1 MLYEATLGQEQR
13 PSAVTRASTTLVS
26 LMGLLDSVIVALA
39 LWWVAD
45 GRPMFEDRGLDAE
58 LIQVMLIVL
67 LVSSAFKL
75 SRSWRG
81 VRLRTEFVEVT
92 LYAATAFFAI
102 SASYYALGLTPVD
115 QASEWL
121 YFFVRSYALAYCGIM
136 TVRLVA
142 RILLRYHRANGGDL
156 RYAAVIGDTD
166 EAAQLLRI
174 FSDQAWMG
182 IRSIGVFD
190 DVENREPRN
199 DGRHDEAAASGSLAL
214 TGSVE
219 SLHEMAVLGMVDR
232 IYITLPASQSVRIN
246 AIIERFHNTTV
257 SIFYS
262 PPVLKVETLNA
273 RWDSLYGRPVLS
285 VVDTPFEGV
294 TGQLKRLEDLVLLAL
309 ILPFALPVM
318 LAIGV
323 AVRATSDGP
332 ALFRQKRYGLD
343 GKAFTIRK
351 FRTMYVENSSKAFKQ
366 ATKDDPRVT
375 KIGRF
380 LRKTSLDELPQL
392 LNVLDGSMSVIGP
405 RPHPVRLDDEYRD
418 RVRRYM
424 LRNKIKPGITGLAQ
438 VRGWR
443 GETQT
448 LDLMEHRIRTDIEYI
463 ANWSF
468 WLDFQ
473 ILMRTLL
480 IPIYSKGAY

>member
-13 PSAVTRASTTLVS
+13 PSAITRASTTLVS
-26 LMGLLDSVIVALA
+26 LMGFLDAGIVALA

-45 GRPMFEDRGLDAE
+45 GQPMFDGRSLGSE
-58 LIQVMLIVL
+58 LLQVMLIVL
-67 LVSSAFKL
+67 LVSSVFKL

-92 LYAATAFFAI
+92 IYAAVTFFAI
-102 SASYYALGLTPVD
+102 SASYYILGMTPVD

-121 YFFVRSYALAYCGIM
+121 YFFVRTYALAYCGIIL
-136 TVRLVA
+136 VRLVA

-156 RYAAVIGDTD
+156 RYAAIIGDTT
-166 EAAQLLRI
+166 EAGQLLNI
-174 FSDQAWMG
+174 FADQAWMG

-190 DVENREPRN
+190 DSCAGSRTLDSHVQHGANSGVE
-199 DGRHDEAAASGSLAL
+199 L
-214 TGSVE
+214 TGSIE

-232 IYITLPASQSVRIN
+232 IYITLPASQSERIN

-262 PPVLKVETLNA
+262 PPVLKVESLNA

-294 TGQLKRLEDLVLLAL
+294 MGQLKRLEDLALLAL

-318 LAIGV
+318 LAIGL
-323 AVRATSDGP
+323 AVRATSEGP

-343 GKAFTIRK
+343 GKPFTIRK
-351 FRTMYVENSSKAFKQ
+351 FRTMYVENSSMAFKQ

-375 KIGRF
+375 RLGRF

-448 LDLMEHRIRTDIEYI
+448 LDLMEHRIRTDIEYM

-473 ILMRTLL
+473 ILLR
-480 IPIYSKGAY
+480 PCYRSGSAACAA